1 MQKHSSSLD
10 GRTIRVNVATPRTGG
25 GGDRA
30 PRGGERG
37 GSDRIRG
44 DRDRSDRGGGDR
56 IRGDRDRSDRGGS
69 RDRGSDDER
78 YWLGL
83 GGVKFQP

>member
-10 GRTIRVNVATPRTGG
+10 GRTIRVNVATPRTRG

-37 GSDRIRG
+37 GSDRMTG

-69 RDRGSDDER
+69 RDRSDRGGSRDGGSDDER
-78 YWLGL
+78 Y
-83 GGVKFQP
+83 